1 MANVRDVAPERDD
14 RRPPRARVAL
24 LGTLGD
30 LHGEMLRYDLSRLR
44 SLVEGIEPDLL
55 GIEADPLGWEADDP
69 TGLPRDVQEAL
80 VSGARLTDTVIVPL
94 GGPSPIE
101 LAPPAH
107 GELVRLR
114 TALARWADRLLVA
127 IQRAA
132 DSPETASGWR
142 VTHLCG
148 LVCEMKRAVAS
159 AAGREAWDRT
169 NDRLVERLLQL
180 VRDDPGRRVLI
191 AVRCHRIHW
200 LRDRLARFPDEIE
213 LVRFEQL

>member
-1 MANVRDVAPERDD
+1 MAPERDD
-14 RRPPRARVAL
+14 QRPPRARVAL

-30 LHGEMLRYDLSRLR
+30 LHGEMPGYDLSRLR

-55 GIEADPLGWEADDP
+55 GIEADPAGWEADDP
-69 TGLPRDVQEAL
+69 TGLPRDVREAL
-80 VSGARLTDTVIVPL
+80 VPGARLTDTVIVPL

-132 DSPETASGWR
+132 DSPEAASGWR

-148 LVCEMKRAVAS
+148 LVCEMKRAAAG

-169 NDRLVERLLQL
+169 NEQLVERLLQL
-180 VRDDPGRRVLI
+180 VRDDPGRRILI

-200 LRDRLARFPDEIE
+200 LRDRLVRFPDEIE
-213 LVRFEQL
+213 VVRFDQL